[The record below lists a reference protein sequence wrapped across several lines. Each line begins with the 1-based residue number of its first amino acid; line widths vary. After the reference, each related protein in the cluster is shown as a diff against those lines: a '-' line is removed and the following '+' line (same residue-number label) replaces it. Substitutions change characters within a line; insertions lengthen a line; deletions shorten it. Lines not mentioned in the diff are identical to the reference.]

1 MPHMAYAGAG
11 GAGPQ
16 HLPPPG
22 TLRIPGESVNFPYR
36 ILNPG
41 ACMICIGGVAES
53 ETSDA
58 CTVCLEP
65 RCTRRKEGAQKRC
78 ATEGG
83 CVPKTEGDASP
94 RGEKIDLQCWAKRT
108 GKTPCDDPRA
118 PPRGMH
124 PGGRSRGRPGG
135 TRGAPEATVPARE
148 QNRLTMLRE
157 GEVRVP

>member
-1 MPHMAYAGAG
+1 
-11 GAGPQ
+11 
-16 HLPPPG
+16 
-22 TLRIPGESVNFPYR
+22 
-36 ILNPG
+36 
-41 ACMICIGGVAES
+41 MICIGGVAES

-65 RCTRRKEGAQKRC
+65 RCTRRKEGAQKGC

-94 RGEKIDLQCWAKRT
+94 RGEKIGLQCWAKRT